1 MKYYFI
7 AILSII
13 ALFSCKEEEPPV
25 TAIQLDVN
33 KLELKIGETYTFKV
47 SHTPLEAKAPTYSWS
62 ASQYHPYWS
71 KNPYDVVE
79 IDQNGKITA
88 LKEGNTL
95 ITVQSLDVLNPA
107 SGEPFEQVC
116 EVVIKPIEAEGITIE
131 PKEITLKGQETVVLT
146 ASIVPANITD
156 PKVYW
161 TSDNL
166 AVATVSK
173 DNSNSLKATVT
184 AKGAG
189 EAIIKAYVSNQPS
202 ITAVCKITVSP
213 TKLEGLAFKE
223 TTKTILQ
230 GEETSLE
237 PVFTPAYATNKN
249 IKWTSSNEAIATVDK
264 EGKVAGIHFGECV
277 VKAVAEDGGWE
288 ATCKIIVKPIP
299 VQSIKFLTSN
309 YQLEVGGEK
318 QLEVIFTPA
327 NAGNK
332 NVEWSSSNPIA
343 VSVDRNGKVK
353 GNTSGS
359 ATIVAMAEDGGATA
373 TCQVDVVEIDRLMKV
388 YFPSAA
394 VTIINGY
401 YIGQIYC
408 AIANNSSHT
417 VRLTKFSVIE
427 TSGFNTV
434 AETTDQSL
442 LGELAPGKTISLGG
456 RFNSVYEPAFCW
468 EFEYNGR
475 TYSTYTKYGDK
486 SFLSQPI
493 TPVGKSNKMIE
504 LYRK

>member
-1 MKYYFI
+1 M
-7 AILSII
+7 
-13 ALFSCKEEEPPV
+13 
-25 TAIQLDVN
+25 
-33 KLELKIGETYTFKV
+33 
-47 SHTPLEAKAPTYSWS
+47 
-62 ASQYHPYWS
+62 
-71 KNPYDVVE
+71 E

-95 ITVQSLDVLNPA
+95 ITVQSLDVLDPA

-146 ASIVPANITD
+146 ASIVPANTTD
-156 PKVYW
+156 PQVYW
-161 TSDNL
+161 TSNNL

-189 EAIIKAYVSNQPS
+189 EAIIKAYVSNHTS
-202 ITAVCKITVSP
+202 VTAVCKITVSP

-230 GEETSLE
+230 GEETVLE

-264 EGKVAGIHFGECV
+264 EGKVAGMHFGECV
-277 VKAVAEDGGWE
+277 VKAVAEDGG
-288 ATCKIIVKPIP
+288 
-299 VQSIKFLTSN
+299 
-309 YQLEVGGEK
+309 
-318 QLEVIFTPA
+318 
-327 NAGNK
+327 
-332 NVEWSSSNPIA
+332 
-343 VSVDRNGKVK
+343 
-353 GNTSGS
+353 
-359 ATIVAMAEDGGATA
+359 ATA
-373 TCQVDVVEIDRLMKV
+373 TCQVSVVEIDRLMNI

-408 AIANNSSHT
+408 AITNNSSHT

-442 LGELAPGKTISLGG
+442 LGELAPGKTVSLGG

-486 SFLSQPI
+486 SFLSQPV